1 MIRATSSPS
10 DLSPLKAR
18 MGALF
23 GLRLVLASAVLLTVV
38 VVPQTLAA
46 TPQAVVT
53 LVAVYL
59 VLAVACEVLRQWR
72 GRVPSWVIGATILT
86 DGVFIAMALTLA
98 GGPASS
104 LSFLLYIHLVAVTLL
119 ASYRTG
125 LKVAVWQSL
134 LLVVTYYLPAS
145 VTGVAPLSATAA
157 GSAIV
162 AFLAVAVT
170 TAVCSGLNERAL
182 RRSRSGFKAL
192 ADMAGELEDMHH
204 PDEVV
209 AVLLHAIPH
218 AFEVGRVA
226 LLLREPATLTILAD
240 GRLTTRDRGSADHVD
255 GVVGQCWGERGP
267 VLRKVLD
274 PAADPEL
281 STALPGARN
290 LIVLPFTADGEP
302 AGALVVEYGGS
313 VSASVGAAAVA
324 LLSQF
329 TVHAALAH
337 RNVRLMAEVK
347 HLATVDGLT
356 GLTNRRTFEAAL
368 TREVAR
374 AVRTGEDL
382 SLLLIDVDHFKK
394 VNDEHGHP
402 MGDEVLRHVGRVLS
416 SRGREFDLPARYGG
430 EEFVVILPGCPAD
443 EAIRVAE
450 RLRAG
455 IAGDD
460 APLAVTASIGVAAMH
475 RDASDG
481 EGLVKAAD
489 AALYEAKA
497 AGRDR
502 TVAAQPRLHSV
513 VA

>member
-1 MIRATSSPS
+1 MIRATTSAS
-10 DLSPLKAR
+10 DLSPLRTR
-18 MGALF
+18 MGGLF
-23 GLRLVLASAVLLTVV
+23 ALRLVLAISVLLTVM

-46 TPQAVVT
+46 PTAMVMN
-53 LVAVYL
+53 LVASFL
-59 VLAVACEVLRQWR
+59 VLTVSLEVLRQWR
-72 GRVPSWVIGATILT
+72 GTLPTWLTGAAVLA

-104 LSFLLYIHLVAVTLL
+104 LSFLLYVHLVAVTLL

-145 VTGVAPLSATAA
+145 MTGTAPLSATAA

-162 AFLAVAVT
+162 AFLGVAVT
-170 TAVCSGLNERAL
+170 TALCSALNERAL

-192 ADMAGELEDMHH
+192 ADMACQLEDVHN

-209 AVLLHAIPH
+209 AVLLHTVPQT
-218 AFEVGRVA
+218 FDVGRVA
-226 LLLREPATLTILAD
+226 LVLHDPVTLTVLAND
-240 GRLTTRDRGSADHVD
+240 RLETNERPAADHVD
-255 GVVGQCWGERGP
+255 GVIAQCWSDRRP
-267 VLRKVLD
+267 VLRKALSPD
-274 PAADPEL
+274 HDPEL
-281 STALPGARN
+281 SAALPDARN
-290 LIVLPFTADGEP
+290 LIVLPFTADGE
-302 AGALVVEYGGS
+302 ATGALVVEHRRGT
-313 VSASVGAAAVA
+313 SASVGAAAVA

-368 TREVAR
+368 AREVAR
-374 AVRTGEDL
+374 SVRTGEDL
-382 SLLLIDVDHFKK
+382 SLLLIDVDHFKR
-394 VNDEHGHP
+394 VNDDHGHP

-416 SRGREFDLPARYGG
+416 VRGREFDLPARYGG
-430 EEFVVILPGCPAD
+430 EEFVVILPGCSAD

-455 IAGDD
+455 IASED
-460 APLAVTASIGVAAMH
+460 APLPVTASIGLAAMH
-475 RDASDG
+475 RDASDAR
-481 EGLVKAAD
+481 GLVKAAD
-489 AALYEAKA
+489 TALYEAKA
-497 AGRDR
+497 SGRDR
-502 TVAAQPRLHSV
+502 TVAAQPRLRKV